1 MKKTYIVIGLGRF
14 GSAVAQRLYELG
26 SEVLAIDLHPELVQ
40 KIESKV
46 TCAAVCDARDED
58 ALRALGVRN
67 YDCAVVA
74 IGGDL
79 ATSVVATLN
88 LKELGVQTVVCKATD
103 ETQRRALEKIGLY
116 DLTAPLWAQYFSM
129 LDRDLTTVP
138 ERPGDTRSDCHAW
151 SALPLYEYP
160 RMLLGVQLDAPGWER
175 IRVKPHALGLK
186 ELSGVVP
193 TPKGEVRVGWHVED
207 NGQMHLCVQGPDV
220 PLIIEVNGKT
230 YYAEHGAMEF

>member
-1 MKKTYIVIGLGRF
+1 MLCGALTGEEAKIAMEKALTEPG
-14 GSAVAQRLYELG
+14 
-26 SEVLAIDLHPELVQ
+26 VLACTFPWQ
-40 KIESKV
+40 
-46 TCAAVCDARDED
+46 
-58 ALRALGVRN
+58 
-67 YDCAVVA
+67 Y
-74 IGGDL
+74 
-79 ATSVVATLN
+79 TL
-88 LKELGVQTVVCKATD
+88 L
-103 ETQRRALEKIGLY
+103 RALEKTGLY

>member
-1 MKKTYIVIGLGRF
+1 
-14 GSAVAQRLYELG
+14 
-26 SEVLAIDLHPELVQ
+26 
-40 KIESKV
+40 
-46 TCAAVCDARDED
+46 
-58 ALRALGVRN
+58 
-67 YDCAVVA
+67 
-74 IGGDL
+74 
-79 ATSVVATLN
+79 
-88 LKELGVQTVVCKATD
+88 
-103 ETQRRALEKIGLY
+103 
-116 DLTAPLWAQYFSM
+116 M